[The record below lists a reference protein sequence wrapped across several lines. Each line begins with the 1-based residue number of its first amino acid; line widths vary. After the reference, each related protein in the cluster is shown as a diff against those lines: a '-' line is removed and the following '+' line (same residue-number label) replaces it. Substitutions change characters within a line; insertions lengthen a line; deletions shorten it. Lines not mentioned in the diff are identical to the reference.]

1 MKTLALFGSTGSIG
15 KQTLEVLRA
24 FPGEFEVVG
33 LTALKNSELL
43 AEQAREFLGDNG
55 LGQPKNEA
63 KSVRTHTIS
72 HGTFLAPTSEQI
84 ATLIDRADIIINAV
98 PGFDGLAIS
107 LAAVR
112 ASTPTSPKILL
123 SANKE
128 SLAIAGRFLR
138 AEAQK
143 TGAEIR
149 PLDSEASAI
158 WQLTEGE
165 LNKKRDDS
173 KTPRQKHSISS
184 VTLTCSGGPFRG
196 RTTEQLKNV
205 TIAEALAH
213 PTWKMGPKVSI
224 DSATLIN
231 KILEVYEVHNLFD
244 IPLRDIHI
252 TIHPQSLVHSMVH
265 TRTGATKMHIT
276 QNDMRLFI
284 SYALHYPAQ
293 PDCPWPIERA
303 RRSEMDFAQPDPETF
318 RSLHWLSLHGGNP
331 NFPIVLNAMNDLA
344 VARFLR
350 GEISFLGIYDFIEEG
365 LKRWLYETPPQTL
378 DELLSFHQHI
388 TDFYEHRDTAGS
400 REIRASRTK

>member
-33 LTALKNSELL
+33 LTAHTNAELL
-43 AEQAREFLGDNG
+43 AEQAHEFLDENG
-55 LGQPKNEA
+55 LDKPQNEA
-63 KSVRTHTIS
+63 KSVRAH
-72 HGTFLAPTSEQI
+72 TFLAPTPEQI
-84 ATLIDRADIIINAV
+84 ATLIDRADFIINAV

-112 ASTPTSPKILL
+112 AGKILL

-158 WQLTEGE
+158 WQLLTEHE
-165 LNKKRDDS
+165 K
-173 KTPRQKHSISS
+173 ISS

-196 RTTEQLKNV
+196 RTIEQLASV
-205 TIAEALAH
+205 TVSEALAH

-231 KILEVYEVHNLFD
+231 KILEVYEAHNLFD

-265 TRTGATKMHIT
+265 TKTGATKMHIT

-284 SYALHYPAQ
+284 SYALHYPEQ
-293 PDCPWPIERA
+293 PDCPWPIERT
-303 RRSEMDFAQPDPETF
+303 RRSEMDFAQPDAETF
-318 RSLHWLSLHGGNP
+318 RSLKWLKLHGGNP

-350 GEISFLGIYDFIEEG
+350 GELTFLGIYDFIEEG
-365 LKRWLYETPPQTL
+365 LERWLFQTPPQTL
-378 DELLSFHQHI
+378 DELLSFHQQI
-388 TDFYEHRDTAGS
+388 TDFYEHHDSAGR

>member
-1 MKTLALFGSTGSIG
+1 MKTLAIFGSTGSIG

-24 FPGEFEVVG
+24 FPGEFDVVG
-33 LTALKNSELL
+33 LTALTNAELL
-43 AEQAREFLGDNG
+43 AEQEREF
-55 LGQPKNEA
+55 
-63 KSVRTHTIS
+63 SVHV
-72 HGTFLAPTSEQI
+72 HTFLAPTSEQI
-84 ATLIDRADIIINAV
+84 ADLVSRADFIINAV

-107 LAAVR
+107 LATVR
-112 ASTPTSPKILL
+112 ASTPTHPKILL

-158 WQLTEGE
+158 WQLMNEHE
-165 LNKKRDDS
+165 D
-173 KTPRQKHSISS
+173 ISS

-196 RTTEQLKNV
+196 KTRADLEHV

-231 KILEVYEVHNLFD
+231 KVLEVYEVHNLFD
-244 IPLRDIHI
+244 IPLKNIHV

-265 TRTGATKMHIT
+265 TQTGATKMHIT

-284 SYALHYPAQ
+284 SYALHYPEQ
-293 PDCPWPIERA
+293 PTSPWPIERA
-303 RRSEMDFAQPDPETF
+303 RRSEMKFADPDPETF
-318 RSLHWLSLHGGNP
+318 RSLKWLRLHGGNP

-344 VARFLR
+344 VARFLA
-350 GEISFLGIYDFIEEG
+350 GKISFLGIYDLIEEG
-365 LKRWLYETPPQTL
+365 LERWLWETPPSTL
-378 DELLSFHQHI
+378 EELVEFHKKI
-388 TDFYEHRDTAGS
+388 SEFA
-400 REIRASRTK
+400 

>member
-33 LTALKNSELL
+33 LTALTNAELL
-43 AEQAREFLGDNG
+43 AEQAASLHV
-55 LGQPKNEA
+55 Q
-63 KSVRTHTIS
+63 
-72 HGTFLAPTSEQI
+72 TFLAPTPEQI
-84 ATLIDRADIIINAV
+84 DALIDRADYVINAV

-107 LAAVR
+107 LAAVN
-112 ASTPTSPKILL
+112 AGKILL

-138 AEAQK
+138 ELAQK

-158 WQLTEGE
+158 WQLLTEHE
-165 LNKKRDDS
+165 E
-173 KTPRQKHSISS
+173 ISS

-196 RTTEQLKNV
+196 LTTAELASV
-205 TIAEALAH
+205 TIEQALAH

-244 IPLRDIHI
+244 IPLKDIHI

-265 TRTGATKMHIT
+265 TKTGATKMHIT

-284 SYALHYPAQ
+284 SYALHYPEQ
-293 PDCPWPIERA
+293 PDCPWPIERH
-303 RRSEMDFAQPDPETF
+303 RRSEMDFTPPDSKTF
-318 RSLHWLSLHGGNP
+318 RSLQWFELHKGNP
-331 NFPIVLNAMNDLA
+331 NFPIILNALNDLA

-350 GEISFLGIYDFIEEG
+350 GEISFLGIYDFIEKG
-365 LKRWLYETPPQTL
+365 LERYLWETPPSSL
-378 DELLSFHQHI
+378 EEMLRFHGKIQ
-388 TDFYEHRDTAGS
+388 AGF
-400 REIRASRTK
+400 RTPIM

>member
-1 MKTLALFGSTGSIG
+1 MKTLAIFGSTGSIG

-33 LTALKNSELL
+33 LTALKNEELL
-43 AEQAREFLGDNG
+43 AEQAAEFLGQNG
-55 LGQPKNEA
+55 LNKPENTV
-63 KSVRTHTIS
+63 KSLCAQS
-72 HGTFLAPTSEQI
+72 FLAPTLTQV
-84 ATLIDRADIIINAV
+84 ATLIDRADFIINAV

-112 ASTPTSPKILL
+112 ASTPASPKILL

-138 AEAQK
+138 ELAAQ

-196 RTTEQLKNV
+196 KTTAQLANV
-205 TIAEALAH
+205 TIEQALAH

-284 SYALHYPAQ
+284 SYALHYPEQ
-293 PDCPWPIERA
+293 PDCPWPIERH
-303 RRSEMDFAQPDPETF
+303 RRSEMDFAQPDTETF
-318 RSLHWLSLHGGNP
+318 RALQWLKLHGGNP
-331 NFPIVLNAMNDLA
+331 NFPIILNAMNDLA
-344 VARFLR
+344 VTRFLR

-365 LKRWLYETPPQTL
+365 LERFLFQTPPQTL
-378 DELLSFHQHI
+378 EELLNFHKTI
-388 TDFYEHRDTAGS
+388 TDFYEHRHSTRRG
-400 REIRASRTK
+400 EIHASRTK